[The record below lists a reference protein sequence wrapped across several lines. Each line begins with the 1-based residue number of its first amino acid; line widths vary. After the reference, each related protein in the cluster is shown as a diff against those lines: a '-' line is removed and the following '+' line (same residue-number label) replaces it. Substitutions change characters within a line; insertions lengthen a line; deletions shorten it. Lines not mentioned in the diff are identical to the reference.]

1 MKPSSEREF
10 KNLGVTEVDPNEYRE
25 RFGSSLLTVSQ
36 MPKFL
41 QDIVPPAPLA
51 ATAAAASSG
60 GTSDRLTTTTNSIS
74 SSESFHLEGDLEA
87 LKLIDLDQYGLSH
100 YKRELERRG
109 IVNNS

>member
-51 ATAAAASSG
+51 ATASST
-60 GTSDRLTTTTNSIS
+60 GTSDKLTTTNSIS

>member
-25 RFGSSLLTVSQ
+25 RFGSSLMTVSQ

-51 ATAAAASSG
+51 ATNA
-60 GTSDRLTTTTNSIS
+60 TSDKLTTTTNSIS
-74 SSESFHLEGDLEA
+74 SSESFHLEGDLDA